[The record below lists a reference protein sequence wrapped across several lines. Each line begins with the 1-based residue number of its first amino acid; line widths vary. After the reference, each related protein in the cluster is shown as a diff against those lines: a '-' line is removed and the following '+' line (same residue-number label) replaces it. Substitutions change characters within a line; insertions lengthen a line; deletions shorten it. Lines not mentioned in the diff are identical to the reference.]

1 MVGERLGSFW
11 IESVLGAGSTAVVY
25 RGSNEKTGRAA
36 AVKAL
41 RSELPE
47 AAKFHARFEREAAIL
62 QQLRHPNIVR
72 FQAMGRFRETSYIA
86 MEYVEGATLVKILE
100 DRGRLPWKYVAELG
114 IQVCDALQYVH
125 QHSVVH
131 RDVKPSDLML
141 TTDGQIKLIDFGI
154 AKDLG
159 ATALS
164 AAGRTVGTP
173 AYMSPEQIRGTPAVS
188 HKADLYAL
196 GGVLYEMLVGKPP
209 FEGSTPQVLMQCH
222 LNEPPP
228 RASAGRRDSG

>member
-1 MVGERLGSFW
+1 
-11 IESVLGAGSTAVVY
+11 
-25 RGSNEKTGRAA
+25 
-36 AVKAL
+36 
-41 RSELPE
+41 
-47 AAKFHARFEREAAIL
+47 
-62 QQLRHPNIVR
+62 
-72 FQAMGRFRETSYIA
+72 MGRFRETSYIA

-228 RASAGRRDSG
+228 RAGAGRRDSG